1 MKSDSSKKMRPGLLA
16 GLISGGAVLIAATVF
31 LVILFTRTASIIGP
45 WHNESMNQQLLFHD
59 DGTVVI
65 QTKYGDY
72 AAEYV
77 VDSKTGKGVM
87 SLNGKS
93 IVFLFADDSIL
104 LTDEGSGSIFVR
116 GVVEIS
122 AASSASGTTS
132 GTLSISTSTVPSV
145 SPVIT
150 SAAAATPTPAASAAA
165 SPSATTSAPVSTK
178 TPSKAP
184 TPTPTD
190 APETTSAAPETT
202 TAAPETTS
210 ASLATIKPGL
220 FIIGNDPVFSIV
232 GTPVLGLWR
241 STYNSASTINFF
253 DNNTYTQYLDSSPIL
268 EGTYTY
274 DPISCK
280 GSMDMAGY
288 TYAFTVSGDT
298 LNWDSGIG
306 KPYIRE

>member
-16 GLISGGAVLIAATVF
+16 GLISGGAVLIAVTVF

-104 LTDEGSGSIFVR
+104 LTDEGSDSIFVR

-184 TPTPTD
+184 TPTP
-190 APETTSAAPETT
+190 